1 MCAYAVLA
9 LAGMALSV
17 KVYATYVYD
26 TTHLLYVCKDP
37 YLGWRG
43 RQMCII
49 VLTI

>member
-26 TTHLLYVCKDP
+26 TTHLLYVCKDHIW
-37 YLGWRG
+37 GGGGG
-43 RQMCII
+43 RCA
-49 VLTI
+49 L